1 MMFSTPLIIAV
12 IALVLALLALTAVIV
27 TSRKQAEL
35 IERQQQRLMMLTE
48 TAADVLAL
56 KHQLE
61 QQLEQQPSHVDYAQ
75 TEQLQQS
82 LELSLKQQLD
92 AQSEQLQQTVAQ
104 LQQEQQLLEQKLQQL
119 AEQDPGAKLYQ
130 RAAKLIADGAT
141 VEDIMQECDL
151 PRAEAEL
158 LVAMRK

>member
-1 MMFSTPLIIAV
+1 MMLSTPLIIAV

-56 KHQLE
+56 K
-61 QQLEQQPSHVDYAQ
+61 QQLEQPSHVDYAQ

>member
-1 MMFSTPLIIAV
+1 MMLSTPLIIAV

-56 KHQLE
+56 K
-61 QQLEQQPSHVDYAQ
+61 QQLEQPSHVDYAQ

-92 AQSEQLQQTVAQ
+92 AQSEKLQQTVAQ

>member
-1 MMFSTPLIIAV
+1 MMLSTPLIIAV

-56 KHQLE
+56 K
-61 QQLEQQPSHVDYAQ
+61 QQLEQPSHVDYAQ

-92 AQSEQLQQTVAQ
+92 AQSEKLQQTVAQ

-141 VEDIMQECDL
+141 VEEIMQECDL

>member
-1 MMFSTPLIIAV
+1 MMLSTPLIIAV

-56 KHQLE
+56 K
-61 QQLEQQPSHVDYAQ
+61 QQLEQPSHVDYAQ

-92 AQSEQLQQTVAQ
+92 AQSEKLQQTVAQ

-141 VEDIMQECDL
+141 VEEIMQECDL
-151 PRAEAEL
+151 PRDEAEL

>member
-1 MMFSTPLIIAV
+1 MIIAV

-56 KHQLE
+56 K
-61 QQLEQQPSHVDYAQ
+61 QQLEQQTSHVDYAQ

>member
-56 KHQLE
+56 K

>member
-1 MMFSTPLIIAV
+1 MMLSTPLIIAV

-56 KHQLE
+56 K
-61 QQLEQQPSHVDYAQ
+61 QQLEQPSHVDYAQ

-92 AQSEQLQQTVAQ
+92 AQSEELQQTVAQ

-141 VEDIMQECDL
+141 VEEIMQECDL